1 MNLVDDVASG
11 AGDANDHL
19 VRSAL
24 RAVIVCGVTDPGG
37 VSSNGDNCVSKV
49 TMCQQL
55 GTG

>member
-1 MNLVDDVASG
+1 MNLVDDVARG
-11 AGDANDHL
+11 ACDANDHL

-37 VSSNGDNCVSKV
+37 VSSNRDNCVSKV
-49 TMCQQL
+49 TTCQQL